1 MKKLLLTVI
10 CLFAVIII
18 NAQSLEEI
26 IGKYTVANKLDK
38 ISEFKTI
45 KITAKTSMMGMEM
58 PMVIWMKNPNMIK
71 TVTSVNGQDI
81 IQAFDG
87 EKGYMVN
94 PMAGSNDPVEMNA
107 EQIKDVVRNNIF
119 QNYMATYLKNGKLAL
134 EGEEIVN
141 GKPAFKVKADI
152 DGTNK
157 AYMYIDKSTFLLIKT
172 VADINQG
179 GMAMTVESYPTD
191 YTETSG
197 VFLPMKTTTNASG
210 MEMVTTF
217 SKVEVDIP
225 IEDSIFK
232 IK

>member
-1 MKKLLLTVI
+1 MKKLLLTVT

-58 PMVIWMKNPNMIK
+58 PMEIWMKNPNKIK
-71 TVTSVNGQDI
+71 TVTSYNGQNI
-81 IQAFDG
+81 VQAFDG
-87 EKGYMVN
+87 EKGYMIN

-107 EQIKDVVRNNIF
+107 DQVKDIARNNIF
-119 QNYMATYLKNGKLAL
+119 QNYMATYFKNGQLVL
-134 EGEEIVN
+134 EGEDNVN
-141 GKPAFKVKADI
+141 GKPAYKVKADL

-157 AYMYIDKSTFLLIKT
+157 AYMYIDKSSYLLIKT

-197 VFLPMKTTTNASG
+197 IFLPMKTTTTASG
-210 MEMVTTF
+210 MEIITTF

>member
-1 MKKLLLTVI
+1 MKKLLLTVT

-26 IGKYTVANKLDK
+26 IGRYTTANKLDK

-58 PMVIWMKNPNMIK
+58 PMEIWMKNPNKIK
-71 TVTSVNGQDI
+71 TVTSYNGQNI
-81 IQAFDG
+81 VQAFDG
-87 EKGYMVN
+87 EKGYMIN

-107 EQIKDVVRNNIF
+107 DQVKDIARNNIF
-119 QNYMATYLKNGKLAL
+119 QNYMATYFKNGQLVL
-134 EGEEIVN
+134 EGEDNVN
-141 GKPAFKVKADI
+141 GKPAYKVKADL

-157 AYMYIDKSTFLLIKT
+157 AYMYIDKSSYLLIKT

-197 VFLPMKTTTNASG
+197 IFLPMKTTTTASG
-210 MEMVTTF
+210 MEIITTF